1 MKNFIKEYLRV
12 FAYAAIGFV
21 FIISSFYLLINYY
34 HSEELKNTIYFSTN
48 STSYINHKNT
58 LDQINTNLINFKNKK
73 STNKNLNN
81 MSNQLSTC
89 VSVLKDEGS
98 FYNLNN
104 DTNLSYIDV
113 YKLGSNFQNNVLNH
127 CWILNLSNF
136 LEDTPNEFKTIMPYV
151 ENSINLINNQINFSL
166 DEIENNGSYFY
177 TTGVT
182 SITIRNSLASD
193 YRIIVNSYQE
203 LANIILELSNYIN
216 ELETTGGNL
225 ND

>member
-1 MKNFIKEYLRV
+1 
-12 FAYAAIGFV
+12 
-21 FIISSFYLLINYY
+21 
-34 HSEELKNTIYFSTN
+34 
-48 STSYINHKNT
+48 
-58 LDQINTNLINFKNKK
+58 
-73 STNKNLNN
+73 
-81 MSNQLSTC
+81 
-89 VSVLKDEGS
+89 
-98 FYNLNN
+98 
-104 DTNLSYIDV
+104 
-113 YKLGSNFQNNVLNH
+113 
-127 CWILNLSNF
+127 
-136 LEDTPNEFKTIMPYV
+136 MPYV

-193 YRIIVNSYQE
+193 YRIIFNSYQE